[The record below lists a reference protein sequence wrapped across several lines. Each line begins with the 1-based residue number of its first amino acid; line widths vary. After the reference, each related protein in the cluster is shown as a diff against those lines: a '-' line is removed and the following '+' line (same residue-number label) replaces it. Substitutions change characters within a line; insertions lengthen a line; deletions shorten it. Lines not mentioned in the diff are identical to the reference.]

1 MVVIDQKIGFL
12 GGLDIGYGRFDTQK
26 HLLTDIN
33 GEVWPG
39 VDYCNYRTTD
49 ILNPQK
55 YNESSINRN
64 KQPRMPWHDI
74 GVRLMGGAVQDLAR
88 HFIQYWNYVNLQEDM
103 DDRELLMYVGI
114 AEEDI

>member
-26 HLLTDIN
+26 HFLTDIN
-33 GEVWPG
+33 GEFWPG

-103 DDRELLMYVGI
+103 DDR
-114 AEEDI
+114 